1 MSIKKNLSTLLLLFL
16 FTNSLG
22 AQIKIQKKFKMWE
35 SQFSGEGKNKIC
47 FAVTMPTKMSPAN
60 LNRAESRIFVT
71 FRPNDGISN
80 EISVTN
86 GYPFRK
92 KSSVNVNV
100 GNAQFKFET
109 KGKFAWM
116 TSLDDELKMIRAMK
130 KANKAQVIGVS
141 SRGNKTRD
149 TYSMIGFTDAYNAAK
164 KNCKNQ

>member
-1 MSIKKNLSTLLLLFL
+1 MPLKKIIPILIFSLF
-16 FTNSLG
+16 FMNNVN
-22 AQIKIQKKFKMWE
+22 AEIKIEKRFKMWE
-35 SQFSGEGKNKIC
+35 SQYSGKGKDKIC
-47 FAVTMPTKMSPAN
+47 FAVSIPTKMSPAN

-71 FRPNDGISN
+71 FRPNDGVSN

-86 GYPFRK
+86 GYPFKK
-92 KSSVNVNV
+92 KSNVNVNV

-109 KGKFAWM
+109 KGNFAWM

-149 TYSMIGFTDAYNAAK
+149 TYSMMGFTDAYNTAR
-164 KNCKNQ
+164 KNCKK

>member
-1 MSIKKNLSTLLLLFL
+1 MPLKKIIPILIFSLF
-16 FTNSLG
+16 FMNNVN
-22 AQIKIQKKFKMWE
+22 AEIKIEKRFKMWE
-35 SQFSGEGKNKIC
+35 SQYSGKGKDKIC
-47 FAVTMPTKMSPAN
+47 FAVSIPTKMSPAN

-71 FRPNDGISN
+71 FRPNVGVSN

-86 GYPFRK
+86 GYPFKK
-92 KSSVNVNV
+92 KSDVNVNV

-109 KGKFAWM
+109 KGNFAWM

-149 TYSMIGFTDAYNAAK
+149 TYSMMGFTDAYNTAR
-164 KNCKNQ
+164 KNCKN

>member
-1 MSIKKNLSTLLLLFL
+1 MSIKKILTVFLLSFF
-16 FTNSLG
+16 FTSSLS

-35 SQFSGEGKNKIC
+35 SQFSGKGKNKIC

-71 FRPNDGISN
+71 FRPNDGVSN
-80 EISVTN
+80 EISITN

-92 KSSVNVNV
+92 KSGVNVNV
-100 GNAQFKFET
+100 GNAQFKFNT

-149 TYSMIGFTDAYNAAK
+149 TYSMMGFTDAYNAAR